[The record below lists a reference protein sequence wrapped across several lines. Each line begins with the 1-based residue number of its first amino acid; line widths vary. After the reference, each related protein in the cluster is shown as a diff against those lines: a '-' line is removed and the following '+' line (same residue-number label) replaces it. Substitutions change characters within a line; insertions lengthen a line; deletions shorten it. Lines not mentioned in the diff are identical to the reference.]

1 MSREFCCNSPKIIAQ
16 IGPLKPLAGSN
27 LQNSL
32 LISLLAGKWDAVR
45 VVSTWGL
52 ERPRPE
58 PTMRSTLVAVVIL
71 VGLAAPAAAQ
81 KATIEAANA
90 KWMEFFNKGDFD
102 GVASLYTADAT
113 AFPPGSGMVKG
124 RAAIGAMWKGIA
136 EQMTDPKVTTMDVR
150 RLGLAAAREIGTF
163 SLKTKGTTPKE
174 VTGKYVVIWQKVGR
188 DWKLATD
195 IWNEGK

>member
-1 MSREFCCNSPKIIAQ
+1 MRGIVLAIAVL
-16 IGPLKPLAGSN
+16 IGLM
-27 LQNSL
+27 
-32 LISLLAGKWDAVR
+32 
-45 VVSTWGL
+45 T
-52 ERPRPE
+52 
-58 PTMRSTLVAVVIL
+58 
-71 VGLAAPAAAQ
+71 PAAAQ
-81 KATIEAANA
+81 NAAIDAANA
-90 KWMEFFNKGDFD
+90 QWMEFFNKGDFD
-102 GVASLYTADAT
+102 GAASLYTADAT

-150 RLGLAAAREIGTF
+150 RLGPAAAREIGTF